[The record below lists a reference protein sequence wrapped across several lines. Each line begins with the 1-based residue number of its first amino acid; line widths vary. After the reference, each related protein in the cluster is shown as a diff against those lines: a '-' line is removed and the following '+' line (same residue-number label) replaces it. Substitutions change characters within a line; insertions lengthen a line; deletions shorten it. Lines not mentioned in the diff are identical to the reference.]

1 MKRILAFIAATGMAL
16 ALTASSAQAAKEI
29 RIGFIAPMTGI
40 FAQIGKDMS
49 NGFKM
54 YLDENKGMMGPVKVK
69 FILEDST
76 GKPSVNRQ
84 KAIKLI
90 RRDKVHMFVGGL
102 LASTGYALGAVAD
115 RFKTL

>member
-1 MKRILAFIAATGMAL
+1 MKQRLLVIIAAILAGVAL
-16 ALTASSAQAAKEI
+16 VLGVLFFVLRERIFPPKEV

-54 YLDENKGMMGPVKVK
+54 YLAQNNNKMGPLTVK

-76 GKPSVNRQ
+76 GKPAVNVR
-84 KAIKLI
+84 KA
-90 RRDKVHMFVGGL
+90 
-102 LASTGYALGAVAD
+102 
-115 RFKTL
+115 